1 MNQNR
6 REKILAIVRAREV
19 STQEELQQLL
29 RENGY
34 PVTQATVSRDI
45 RQLRLVKVLSGSG
58 KSIYAV
64 PRSENAELAA
74 RFDSLLAESAVHI
87 EAVFNQVIVKCYAG
101 LANAVCAAMDTMRFP
116 GVAGT
121 LAGDDT
127 ILVILRSE
135 AEARS
140 LAELLAQKIDAAP

>member
-1 MNQNR
+1 MNQDR
-6 REKILAIVRAREV
+6 REKILDIVRGREV

-29 RENGY
+29 RESGY

-45 RQLRLVKVLSGSG
+45 RQLRLVKVLSGGG

-64 PRSENAELAA
+64 PRSENAELSA

-87 EAVFNQVIVKCYAG
+87 EAVFNQVVIKCYAG
-101 LANAVCAAMDTMRFP
+101 LANAVCAAMDTMHFQ

-127 ILVILRSE
+127 ILVIMRGE
-135 AEARS
+135 ADARA
-140 LAELLAQKIDAAP
+140 LAALLGQKIESAP